1 MGPIIMKLVKSQ
13 IIEAAEL
20 FNKAKNFAEF
30 KVLLDL
36 AQIQLEDF
44 ERDYFEIAQQHPVFA
59 KFIGKLG
66 ERFDSKSYMRL
77 KPSKI
82 YDPKVTTNR
91 FILPCWFKKDEF
103 GDISMVLP
111 NNRVIS
117 ISYSE
122 EFAEDMRK
130 FGIDPELELV
140 NSLMYE
146 LVRG

>member
-1 MGPIIMKLVKSQ
+1 MKLIKSQ
-13 IIEAAEL
+13 IIEAVEL
-20 FNKAKNFAEF
+20 FNKAKNFTEF

-66 ERFDSKSYMRL
+66 ERFDSKLYMEL
-77 KPSKI
+77 NPSKI
-82 YDPKVTTNR
+82 CGSKVITNR
-91 FILPCWFKKDEF
+91 FILPCWFKKNDF

-111 NNRVIS
+111 NNHVIS
-117 ISYSE
+117 TSYSE

-130 FGIDPELELV
+130 FGIDPELELARA
-140 NSLMYE
+140 LMYE
-146 LVRG
+146 LIHG